1 MRKKE
6 QFIGMSKTSA
16 VSQLQSLKD
25 SILHGPPHYNMTG
38 LEDENILTWLWK
50 NLRNLGNSHC
60 DYRSYTDPVTNNG
73 LFKIPDT
80 TEIALLSD
88 WASDTDESHR
98 VAAQV
103 GTKPYSI
110 HMGDT
115 YYVGNEKEIAYNF
128 QRDKGTWPY
137 GSLGSFAMIGNH
149 EMYSSGEAYFATL
162 LPYMGFYGDDSV
174 RPVPVTQVQQSS
186 YFCLENDHWRIIA
199 LDTGYWSL
207 KGWLGLDPNENLDLH
222 DQQKA
227 WLRDIVKMND
237 DKRGLVILSHHQ
249 CFSAFE
255 QEFPLPGKTVSNLLE
270 PGRDILWL
278 WGHEHWFSVYG
289 PNKLAN
295 GSNVFARCIGNSGMP
310 VELDKDGIPKAPK
323 NQNHDAV
330 ENRNL
335 VLFDNR
341 VREKIDEGI
350 RLGHNG
356 YATLTL
362 NGPKLTIAYF
372 DDNGG
377 QPVSRKT
384 LEEQWETDPAT
395 GSVKGVSITD
405 LTAKGND
412 PLYLWGGTWERAILP

>member
-1 MRKKE
+1 MRNKD
-6 QFIGMSKTSA
+6 QFIGMSKSSA
-16 VSQLQSLKD
+16 VSQLRSLKD
-25 SILHGPPHYNMTG
+25 SILHGPPHYNMDG
-38 LEDENILTWLWK
+38 LKDENVLTWLWK

-60 DYRSYTDPVTNNG
+60 DYRYYTDPATNNG
-73 LFKIPDT
+73 IFQIPDT

-88 WASDTDESHR
+88 WASDTEESHR

-103 GTKPYSI
+103 GTKPFSI

-128 QRDKGTWPY
+128 QRDQGTWPY
-137 GSLGSFAMIGNH
+137 GTLGSFAMIGNH

-162 LPYMGFYGDDSV
+162 LPFMGFYGDNSL
-174 RPVPVTQVQQSS
+174 RPVPVTQQQQAS
-186 YFCLENDHWRIIA
+186 YFCIENDHWRIIA

-207 KGWLGLDPNENLDLH
+207 KGLLGLSPNENLDLH
-222 DQQKA
+222 ETQKV
-227 WLRDIVKMND
+227 WLRDVVNMNG
-237 DKRGLVILSHHQ
+237 DKRGLIILSHHQ

-255 QEFPLPGKTVSNLLE
+255 QEFPLPAKTISDLLT
-270 PGRDILWL
+270 PGRDIIWL

-289 PNKLAN
+289 RNKLVN

-310 VELDKDGIPKAPK
+310 VELDAKGIPKAPK
-323 NQNHDAV
+323 SGTPNAP

-341 VREKIDEGI
+341 KREVIDGGI

-356 YATLTL
+356 YATLVL
-362 NGPKLTIAYF
+362 DGPGLTISYF

-377 QPVSRKT
+377 QATSRKI
-384 LEEQWETDPAT
+384 LEEQWNTNPAT
-395 GSVKGVSITD
+395 GSVEGVSITD
-405 LTAKGND
+405 LTATGDD
-412 PLYLWGGTWERAILP
+412 PLCLWGATWDKAIFP